1 MILFLLEW
9 KMLKIFLS
17 GVQLHFERPLEP
29 CTKYIKGQN
38 CLTIKVP
45 YIKMCM
51 FVSVH
56 GKRID
61 LRETSSLEVLGL
73 TLFESSSILSDSLPM
88 DMRISPCCC
97 LVSAISTGTMASLA
111 VGCGGGAGAGGGGA
125 AYGAVIICG
134 WGAII
139 G

>member
-1 MILFLLEW
+1 MERELISG
-9 KMLKIFLS
+9 KQARLKS
-17 GVQLHFERPLEP
+17 YNVR
-29 CTKYIKGQN
+29 
-38 CLTIKVP
+38 
-45 YIKMCM
+45 
-51 FVSVH
+51 
-56 GKRID
+56 
-61 LRETSSLEVLGL
+61 L

-111 VGCGGGAGAGGGGA
+111 VGCGGGAGVGGGGA
-125 AYGAVIICG
+125 GYGAVIICG